1 MAKALGFMNENV
13 IIKVSTQA
21 DGSMSKAVS
30 REKRDA
36 NRRNFLAKNDMTPE
50 STALVQLD
58 YDSEDFCRYE
68 VAGADAAGEGMV
80 HEGRVADGLATK
92 AKGLALFLPLAD
104 CVGVVLYDPEHEAL
118 MLTHLGRHNL
128 EQHGGQK
135 SVEFMTEQFA
145 TDPAKLDVWLSPSA
159 GQENYPLYTFD
170 NKSIQAVTI
179 EQLEAAG
186 VRIEQ
191 IESSSIDTTRDDS
204 YFSHSE
210 FLKGKR
216 ETDGRF
222 TVVAMLAK

>member
-1 MAKALGFMNENV
+1 MNNRQV
-13 IIKVSTQA
+13 IVAASTVA
-21 DGSMSKAVS
+21 DGTM
-30 REKRDA
+30 KRVDNNIDDVDA
-36 NRRNFLAKNDMTPE
+36 NRRNFLAKNNMVPE
-50 STALVQLD
+50 NTALVQLD
-58 YDSEDFCRYE
+58 YNSEDFCRYE
-68 VAGADAAGEGMV
+68 VAEADAAGEGIV
-80 HEGRVADGLATK
+80 REGRIADGLATQ

-104 CVGVVLYDPEHEAL
+104 CVGVVLHDPEHEAL

-135 SVEFMTEQFA
+135 SVEFMTERFA
-145 TDPAKLDVWLSPSA
+145 TDPAKLEVWLSPSA
-159 GQENYPLYTFD
+159 GVENYPLYAFD

-186 VRIEQ
+186 VRNEL
-191 IESSSIDTTRDDS
+191 IESSSIDTTRDES

-210 FLKGKR
+210 FLKGNR